1 MKQVKIFT
9 MMVAMLLMA
18 ITAHAGVNSKNT
30 MPNIT
35 YPYVDNCNTQ
45 YCKIASITYGST
57 ITMVKLVYNVAKV
70 NFEDTKNIVM
80 TDSNGKEYKLKF
92 INGLKAGQEMEIEGK
107 RFITLVFPKI
117 KKTPT
122 KANIEW
128 ADGNGFMF
136 EGVDLTQSG
145 PIQSVFWESVF
156 FGAVDIQPAV
166 LVWAGLG
173 RESDKAF
180 GKLLLLAKA
189 DVGVFLCRV
198 NRLGGL
204 AVDCAEDLIGLPLPW
219 AKRHEVVERVFRERF
234 NHETALLH
242 LFKVRFPADG
252 DIGMC
257 VGLVEFVVFRMM
269 LQEGGLFFCK
279 GIPDRLAFLQTRLEV
294 LSESVFGLILWQSLY
309 LIIAIALDGFKMGV
323 KGFFVGK
330 EKAVSF

>member
-145 PIQSVFWESVF
+145 PIQSVF
-156 FGAVDIQPAV
+156 
-166 LVWAGLG
+166 
-173 RESDKAF
+173 DKDALENELNKNYGNGMNF
-180 GKLLLLAKA
+180 QQ
-189 DVGVFLCRV
+189 
-198 NRLGGL
+198 
-204 AVDCAEDLIGLPLPW
+204 IG
-219 AKRHEVVERVFRERF
+219 E
-234 NHETALLH
+234 
-242 LFKVRFPADG
+242 
-252 DIGMC
+252 
-257 VGLVEFVVFRMM
+257 
-269 LQEGGLFFCK
+269 
-279 GIPDRLAFLQTRLEV
+279 
-294 LSESVFGLILWQSLY
+294 
-309 LIIAIALDGFKMGV
+309 
-323 KGFFVGK
+323 
-330 EKAVSF
+330 